1 LSKIRILPETLTNKI
16 AAGEV
21 VQRPA
26 SVVKELMENSI
37 DAEARTITV
46 IIKNGG
52 KSLIQVVDDGNG
64 MDRDDLLLAFER
76 YATSKIKDENDL
88 SRISTLGFRG
98 EALAS
103 IASVSIVDAVS
114 GVKGDMEAYELKI
127 VGGEFKDI
135 RPHSNIGG
143 TSISIRNLFFNVP
156 ARRKFLKSAEIELKN
171 IIDIFRKFALAYP
184 EKSFVLI
191 HNDREIY
198 NLRPSDLADR
208 IAELYSP
215 EYRKNIV
222 EVFGEERELSISGFI
237 GNLNLIRP
245 RRGEQTFFVNRR
257 YVSNRTLSN
266 AVISAYRSVISG
278 DEYPF
283 YCLNLMIP
291 PDKVDVNVHPAKME
305 VKFREDYRVF
315 QFVKIS
321 IGKYVEEVKKS
332 IPGFDKPRIWEY
344 YETKKESGGFAEEK
358 DRERKV
364 TAEIARLKLEDA
376 DNRSQVWKERAKKF
390 SEHLK
395 EESSVPPGVGIP
407 VFQFAERYI
416 ITQVK
421 SGLVIIDQHVAHERI
436 LYEAALK
443 AVTQGSWKPQ
453 QLLFPQVIE
462 LSAEDFSVLLEI
474 LPYLNKIGFRMRE
487 FGRNTIVVDAVPA
500 GMRWGRESTI
510 IKEIIDTYVEY
521 RKHESSAVKSVA
533 ASYACKAAIKA
544 GDKLTEEEMINLV
557 DRLFTTSNPY
567 FCPHGRPIIVNLSL
581 DEIDKRFK
589 RK

>member
-1 LSKIRILPETLTNKI
+1 MSKIRILPETLTNKI

-344 YETKKESGGFAEEK
+344 YEIKKEAGGFAEEK

-487 FGRNTIVVDAVPA
+487 FGRNTIVVDAVPT

>member
-1 LSKIRILPETLTNKI
+1 MSKIRILPETLTNKI

-76 YATSKIKDENDL
+76 YATSKIKDEDDL

-222 EVFGEERELSISGFI
+222 EVSVEERELSISGFI

-364 TAEIARLKLEDA
+364 TAEIAGLKLEDA

-487 FGRNTIVVDAVPA
+487 FGRNTIVVDAVPT

-544 GDKLTEEEMINLV
+544 GDKLSEEEMINLV

>member
-76 YATSKIKDENDL
+76 YATSKIKDEDDL

-222 EVFGEERELSISGFI
+222 EVSVEERELSISGFI

-364 TAEIARLKLEDA
+364 TAEIAGLKLEDA

-487 FGRNTIVVDAVPA
+487 FGRNTIVVDAVPT

-544 GDKLTEEEMINLV
+544 GDKLSEEEMINLV

>member
-1 LSKIRILPETLTNKI
+1 
-16 AAGEV
+16 
-21 VQRPA
+21 
-26 SVVKELMENSI
+26 
-37 DAEARTITV
+37 
-46 IIKNGG
+46 
-52 KSLIQVVDDGNG
+52 
-64 MDRDDLLLAFER
+64 
-76 YATSKIKDENDL
+76 
-88 SRISTLGFRG
+88 
-98 EALAS
+98 
-103 IASVSIVDAVS
+103 
-114 GVKGDMEAYELKI
+114 
-127 VGGEFKDI
+127 
-135 RPHSNIGG
+135 
-143 TSISIRNLFFNVP
+143 
-156 ARRKFLKSAEIELKN
+156 
-171 IIDIFRKFALAYP
+171 
-184 EKSFVLI
+184 
-191 HNDREIY
+191 
-198 NLRPSDLADR
+198 
-208 IAELYSP
+208 
-215 EYRKNIV
+215 
-222 EVFGEERELSISGFI
+222 
-237 GNLNLIRP
+237 
-245 RRGEQTFFVNRR
+245 
-257 YVSNRTLSN
+257 
-266 AVISAYRSVISG
+266 
-278 DEYPF
+278 
-283 YCLNLMIP
+283 
-291 PDKVDVNVHPAKME
+291 
-305 VKFREDYRVF
+305 KFREDYRVF

-364 TAEIARLKLEDA
+364 TAEIAGLKLEDA

-487 FGRNTIVVDAVPA
+487 FGRNTIVVDAVPT

-544 GDKLTEEEMINLV
+544 GDKLSEEEMINLV

>member
-1 LSKIRILPETLTNKI
+1 
-16 AAGEV
+16 

-76 YATSKIKDENDL
+76 YATSKIKDEDDL

-222 EVFGEERELSISGFI
+222 EVSVEERELSISGFI

-364 TAEIARLKLEDA
+364 TAEIAGLKLEDA

-487 FGRNTIVVDAVPA
+487 FGRNTIVVDAVPT

-544 GDKLTEEEMINLV
+544 GDKLSEEEMINLV

>member
-1 LSKIRILPETLTNKI
+1 MSKIRILPETLTNKI

-76 YATSKIKDENDL
+76 YATSKIKDEDDL

-344 YETKKESGGFAEEK
+344 YETKRGSGRFAEEK
-358 DRERKV
+358 DGERKV

>member
-1 LSKIRILPETLTNKI
+1 MSKIRILPETLTNKI

-198 NLRPSDLADR
+198 NLRPSDLANR

-344 YETKKESGGFAEEK
+344 YETKKESGGFTEEK

-364 TAEIARLKLEDA
+364 TAEIAGLKLEDA

>member
-1 LSKIRILPETLTNKI
+1 MSKIRILPETLTNKI

-37 DAEARTITV
+37 DAGARMITV

-344 YETKKESGGFAEEK
+344 YEIKKESGGFAEEK

>member
-1 LSKIRILPETLTNKI
+1 MSKIRILPETLTNKI

-76 YATSKIKDENDL
+76 YATSKIEDENDL

-222 EVFGEERELSISGFI
+222 EVSVEERELSISGFI

-245 RRGEQTFFVNRR
+245 RRGEQTFFANRR

-344 YETKKESGGFAEEK
+344 YETKKGSGRFAEEK
-358 DRERKV
+358 DGERKV

-487 FGRNTIVVDAVPA
+487 FGRNTIVVDAVPT

>member
-1 LSKIRILPETLTNKI
+1 MSKIRILPETLTNKI

-344 YETKKESGGFAEEK
+344 YETKRGSGRFAEEK

>member
-1 LSKIRILPETLTNKI
+1 MSKIRILPETLTNKI

-222 EVFGEERELSISGFI
+222 EVFREERELSISGFI

>member
-1 LSKIRILPETLTNKI
+1 MSKIRILPETLTNKI

-76 YATSKIKDENDL
+76 YATSKIKDEDDL

-222 EVFGEERELSISGFI
+222 EVSVEERELSISGFI

-344 YETKKESGGFAEEK
+344 YEIKKESGGFAEEK

-544 GDKLTEEEMINLV
+544 GDKLSEEEMINLV

>member
-1 LSKIRILPETLTNKI
+1 MSKIRILPETLTNKI

-76 YATSKIKDENDL
+76 YATSKIEDENDL

-344 YETKKESGGFAEEK
+344 YETKRGSGRFAEEK
-358 DRERKV
+358 DGERKV

>member
-1 LSKIRILPETLTNKI
+1 MSKIRILPETLTNKI

-76 YATSKIKDENDL
+76 YATSKIKDEDDL

-222 EVFGEERELSISGFI
+222 EVSVEERELSISGFI

-257 YVSNRTLSN
+257 YVSNKTLSN

-487 FGRNTIVVDAVPA
+487 FGRNTIVVDAVPT

-544 GDKLTEEEMINLV
+544 GDKLSEEEMINLV

>member
-1 LSKIRILPETLTNKI
+1 MSKIRILPETLTNKI

>member
-76 YATSKIKDENDL
+76 YATSKIKDEDDL

-245 RRGEQTFFVNRR
+245 RRGEQTFFANRR

-344 YETKKESGGFAEEK
+344 YEIKKESGGFAEEK

-544 GDKLTEEEMINLV
+544 GDKLSEEEMINLV

>member
-1 LSKIRILPETLTNKI
+1 MSKIRILPETLTNKI

-76 YATSKIKDENDL
+76 YATSKIKDEDDL

-344 YETKKESGGFAEEK
+344 YEIKKESGGFAEEK

>member
-1 LSKIRILPETLTNKI
+1 MSKIRILPETLTNKI

-76 YATSKIKDENDL
+76 YATSKIKDEDDL

>member
-76 YATSKIKDENDL
+76 YATSKIKDEDDL

-222 EVFGEERELSISGFI
+222 EVSVEERELSISGFI

-344 YETKKESGGFAEEK
+344 YETKKESGRFAEEK

-487 FGRNTIVVDAVPA
+487 FGRNTIVVDAVPT

-544 GDKLTEEEMINLV
+544 GDKLSEEEMINLV

>member
-222 EVFGEERELSISGFI
+222 EVLGEERELSISGFI
-237 GNLNLIRP
+237 GNLNLIRS

-344 YETKKESGGFAEEK
+344 YETKRGSGRFAEEK
-358 DRERKV
+358 DGERKV

>member
-1 LSKIRILPETLTNKI
+1 MSKIRILPETLTNKI

-222 EVFGEERELSISGFI
+222 EVSVEERELSISGFI

-364 TAEIARLKLEDA
+364 TAEIAGLKLEDA

-487 FGRNTIVVDAVPA
+487 FGRNTIVVDAVPT

-544 GDKLTEEEMINLV
+544 GDKLSEEEMINLV

>member
-1 LSKIRILPETLTNKI
+1 MSKIRILPETLTNKI

-198 NLRPSDLADR
+198 NLRPSDLANR

-222 EVFGEERELSISGFI
+222 EVFREERELSISGFI